1 MGDLRE
7 PIVGAAEEISVPPS
21 WSSIGPERWARAEEA
36 TQKIVGL
43 VQPSAVSE
51 ERRRRVMDYVRRLI
65 KGRLGCEVFP
75 FGSVPLKTYLP
86 DGDIDLTSF
95 GGANVE
101 DALMND
107 VVSVLEAEDNNRTA
121 EFIIK
126 DVQLIR
132 AEVKLVKCI
141 VQNIVVDIS
150 FNQLGGLCTL
160 CFLEQVDRHIGKN
173 HLFKRSIILIKA
185 WCYYE
190 SRILGAHHGLIST
203 YALEALV
210 LYIFHLFHSTL
221 NGPLAVLYRFLDYF
235 STFDWDNYCISLT
248 GPVPISL
255 LPDTVADK
263 PENGGAGLL
272 LSNDFLR
279 YCVDMF
285 SIPKGVDLNS
295 RTFSRKHLNII
306 DPLKE
311 NNNLGRS
318 VSKGNFYR
326 IRSAFTYGARKLEQ
340 ILLQPEDNI
349 VGEICKFFSNTLD
362 RHGSGQRPDVQD
374 PVPMSSH
381 NGFVPACSFS
391 ETVLG
396 QLEKANSDL
405 KPANLVGINGSCELD
420 LDGLSQKS
428 GNNCEVSGI
437 EIKIGRP
444 VNGHETGSMKVATST
459 SSSETDGSVNGTSVM
474 DRVSGDAEDLASS
487 RIQGLKISNSAPKAF
502 QPSGEESKTQRGI
515 PFHAP
520 HLHFS
525 GSLSGHRRLGYEN
538 SNTKELEYS
547 NLTLEQ
553 EVSSGPLPMPNE
565 ETGICVGHARDKNLS
580 DGDHEVLN
588 NGGSKDVASVSN
600 PVTCSTTG
608 FNPGYREMTSA
619 NAVGRPEYSNSATD
633 LTGDYDSHL
642 NSLKYGQWCYEYS
655 SIPSLRITPA
665 LPSQLLGT
673 NPWDV
678 IQHSRHFKGNGLF
691 NMNANGVVPRPAVYH
706 TNTLLIP
713 HTSFATEEMPK
724 HRGTGTYFPNVNL
737 SPHPMP
743 FTGRG
748 RKHGPMRS
756 PRTNGRIMTPMEPK
770 LLDRNS
776 RDLSPAQFS
785 DQGSGKLGL
794 SDFYESGSPSGKVR
808 PDVNGLLLQ
817 PEGLVECGSVGH
829 VPLDV
834 PLPLLLQSSNQSSP
848 TLGMQK
854 AKSVPGVNHDRV
866 TGKSSYRLKDED
878 DFPPLSS

>member
-1 MGDLRE
+1 MDLLME
-7 PIVGAAEEISVPPS
+7 FPAISDNLS
-21 WSSIGPERWARAEEA
+21 
-36 TQKIVGL
+36 
-43 VQPSAVSE
+43 
-51 ERRRRVMDYVRRLI
+51 
-65 KGRLGCEVFP
+65 VFP

-107 VVSVLEAEDNNRTA
+107 VVSVLEAEENNRSA

-173 HLFKRSIILIKA
+173 HLFKRSIILIKV

-221 NGPLAVLYRFLDYF
+221 NGPFAVLYRFLDYF

-255 LPDTVADK
+255 LPDTVAEK

-349 VGEICKFFSNTLD
+349 VGEIC
-362 RHGSGQRPDVQD
+362 
-374 PVPMSSH
+374 
-381 NGFVPACSFS
+381 
-391 ETVLG
+391 

-405 KPANLVGINGSCELD
+405 KPANSVGINGSCELD
-420 LDGLSQKS
+420 LDGLSQNG

-437 EIKIGRP
+437 ERKIGRP
-444 VNGHETGSMKVATST
+444 VNGHEKGSMKAVTST

-474 DRVSGDAEDLASS
+474 DRFSGDAEDLASS
-487 RIQGLKISNSAPKAF
+487 RIQGLKISNGVPKAF
-502 QPSGEESKTQRGI
+502 HPSGEESKTQRGI

-525 GSLSGHRRLGYEN
+525 GSLSGHGKLGYEN

-547 NLTLEQ
+547 GLTLEQ
-553 EVSSGPLPMPNE
+553 EVSSGPLPVPNE
-565 ETGICVGHARDKNLS
+565 EPDICVGHARDKNLS

-588 NGGSKDVASVSN
+588 NGGSKDVVSVSN
-600 PVTCSTTG
+600 PVACSTAG

-619 NAVGRPEYSNSATD
+619 NAAGRPEYSNSVTD

-642 NSLKYGQWCYEYS
+642 NSLKYGQWCYEHS
-655 SIPSLRITPA
+655 SIPSLHITPA
-665 LPSQLLGT
+665 LPSQFLGT
-673 NPWDV
+673 NPWNV

-724 HRGTGTYFPNVNL
+724 HRGTGTYFPNMNL

-756 PRTNGRIMTPMEPK
+756 PRTNGRIMTPMEAK

-834 PLPLLLQSSNQSSP
+834 PLPLLLQASNQSSP
-848 TLGMQK
+848 TLGS
-854 AKSVPGVNHDRV
+854 AKSKICAGSESR
-866 TGKSSYRLKDED
+866 
-878 DFPPLSS
+878 